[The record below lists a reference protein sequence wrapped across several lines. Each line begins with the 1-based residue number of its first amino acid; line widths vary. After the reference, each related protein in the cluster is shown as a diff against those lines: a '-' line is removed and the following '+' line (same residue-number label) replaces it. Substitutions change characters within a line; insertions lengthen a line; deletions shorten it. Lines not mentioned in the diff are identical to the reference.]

1 MLGLQHTFN
10 QNTGLF
16 YFEYIFI
23 KICLKPD
30 TGGTLKVLRHCIVL
44 QFSTKFLLVSH
55 VLGCHV
61 LQHLLYCSLQN

>member
-23 KICLKPD
+23 NICLKPD
-30 TGGTLKVLRHCIVL
+30 TGGTLKVVRHCIVPPDSIFGHSL
-44 QFSTKFLLVSH
+44 CFPPGDVFLNKH
-55 VLGCHV
+55 VVH
-61 LQHLLYCSLQN
+61 